1 MRSSIVIFLPLL
13 LAISLPW
20 TSRGQAESKAS
31 TGVGQIQSVYA
42 QPASSKDGR
51 DPFYPES
58 TRLVEALPVAPHA
71 VEISSLR
78 VPGISGTPGHYM
90 AIINNHAFAIGDEGE
105 VSTPNGRVNVRCLE
119 IQSDHVMVEVNGQIH
134 RINLE

>member
-1 MRSSIVIFLPLL
+1 MKTPIAIFPPLL

-20 TSRGQAESKAS
+20 TSHGQAENKAS
-31 TGVGQIQSVYA
+31 TGLGQIQSVYA
-42 QPASSKDGR
+42 QPTSSKDGR

-58 TRLVEALPVAPHA
+58 TRLAEAMPVAPHT